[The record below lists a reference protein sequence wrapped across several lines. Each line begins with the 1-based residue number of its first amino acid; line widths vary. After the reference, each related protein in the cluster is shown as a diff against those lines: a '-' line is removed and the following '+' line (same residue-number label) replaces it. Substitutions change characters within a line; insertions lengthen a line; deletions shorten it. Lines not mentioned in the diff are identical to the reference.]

1 MNIAI
6 FYGGNSPEHEVSKV
20 SAAHVLQY
28 PNTDK
33 YNLLPIGVT
42 KGNHWYLQEPY
53 TGGPLKIIEHKDKE
67 VLIRPGRGLFVGDTP
82 LLIDVAVIMIHGSYG
97 EDGVLQGTLES
108 AGIPYTGAS
117 LMASALGMDK
127 IRAKMLWEHQNLPVT
142 PYTTLTK
149 EVWETEGTSAVQLQP
164 LLKVFPSPLFIK
176 PSRGGSSLG
185 ISRVTSKEEF
195 VKGIQEALL
204 YDNDILIELGLTV
217 REIEFAALGDRI
229 FHPGEIQST
238 EGFYSYYTKYEKDPG
253 DSLIVQADLPSE
265 TLKVMQ
271 QIALKAYKVLG
282 IDSFARVDLFLTVEG
297 EIYINEINTI
307 PGMTAI
313 SMFPATLRESGIS
326 GEDLF
331 DQWVHMALERHNR

>member
-6 FYGGNSPEHEVSKV
+6 FYGGNSPEHGVSKV
-20 SAAHVLQY
+20 SAANVLKY
-28 PNTDK
+28 PNRDK
-33 YNLLPIGVT
+33 YTILPIGVT
-42 KGNHWYLQEPY
+42 KKNRWYLQDQNQE
-53 TGGPLKIIEHKDKE
+53 GPLEIIECESKE
-67 VLIRPGRGLFVGDTP
+67 VSIRPGRGLFLGETP
-82 LLIDVAVIMIHGSYG
+82 LLIDVAVIMIHGAYG

-108 AGIPYTGAS
+108 AGVPYTGAG

-149 EVWETEGTSAVQLQP
+149 EEWENEGVSATQLQP
-164 LLKVFPSPLFIK
+164 FLRVFPSPLFIK

-185 ISRVTSKEEF
+185 ISRVTSQDEF
-195 VKGIQEALL
+195 VKGVQEALL
-204 YDNDILIELGLTV
+204 YDKNILIELGLTV
-217 REIEFAALGDRI
+217 REIEFAALEDSI
-229 FHPGEIQST
+229 FHPGEIRST

-253 DSLIVQADLPSE
+253 NSLVLRADLPAE
-265 TLKVMQ
+265 TLKEMQ

-282 IDSFARVDLFLTVEG
+282 IDSFARVDLFLTEEG

-326 GEDLF
+326 GEILF
-331 DQWVHMALERHNR
+331 DKWITMALERNTL

>member
-20 SAAHVLQY
+20 SASNVLQY
-28 PNTDK
+28 PNKDR
-33 YNLLPIGVT
+33 YSLLPIGVT
-42 KGNHWYLQEPY
+42 KKNHWYLQEPHE
-53 TGGPLKIIEHKDKE
+53 GGTLKIIEHKDRE
-67 VLIRPGRGLFVGDTP
+67 VSIRPGRGLFVGDTP

-108 AGIPYTGAS
+108 AGVPYTGAN

-149 EVWETEGTSAVQLQP
+149 EEWENEGVGRVQLQP
-164 LLKVFPSPLFIK
+164 FLKVFPSPLFIK

-195 VKGIQEALL
+195 LKGIQEALL
-204 YDNDILIELGLTV
+204 YDKNILIELGLTV
-217 REIEFAALGDRI
+217 REIEFAALGDRV

-253 DSLIVQADLPSE
+253 DSLIVQADLPVD
-265 TLKVMQ
+265 TLKEMQ

-282 IDSFARVDLFLTVEG
+282 IDSFARIDLFLTAEG

-331 DQWVHMALERHNR
+331 DQWVQMALERHN